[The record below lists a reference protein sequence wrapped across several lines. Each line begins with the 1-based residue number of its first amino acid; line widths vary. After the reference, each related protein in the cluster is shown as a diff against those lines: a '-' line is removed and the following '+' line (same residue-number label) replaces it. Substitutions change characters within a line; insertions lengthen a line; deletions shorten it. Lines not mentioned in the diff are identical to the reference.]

1 MFETKAIILIV
12 IGIILGI
19 MMAIFIKNSSIKTL
33 LNVISIIVFVLIS
46 IIVVQKI
53 VYKDNKVLIY
63 NLYQISSD
71 SMANT
76 LKTNDYFLIR
86 KTNNYK
92 VGDIV
97 TFKRE
102 DRLVTH
108 RIIRID
114 GDKIIT
120 KGDSNFKEDESITID
135 RIVGKVIFYGDLLN
149 ITILYLKYL
158 IISFVTIFLV
168 TQLFINNNQKK
179 RFS

>member
-33 LNVISIIVFVLIS
+33 LNVISIIVLVLIS

-53 VYKDNKVLIY
+53 VYKDNKILIY

-102 DRLVTH
+102 ERLVTH

>member
-1 MFETKAIILIV
+1 
-12 IGIILGI
+12 
-19 MMAIFIKNSSIKTL
+19 MAIFIKNSSIKTL

>member
-1 MFETKAIILIV
+1 
-12 IGIILGI
+12 
-19 MMAIFIKNSSIKTL
+19 MAIFIKNSSIKTL
-33 LNVISIIVFVLIS
+33 LNVISIIVLVLIS

-149 ITILYLKYL
+149 INILYLKYL

>member
-1 MFETKAIILIV
+1 
-12 IGIILGI
+12 
-19 MMAIFIKNSSIKTL
+19 MAIFIKNSSIKTL
-33 LNVISIIVFVLIS
+33 LNVISIIVLVLIS

-53 VYKDNKVLIY
+53 VYKDNKILIY

-102 DRLVTH
+102 ERLVTH